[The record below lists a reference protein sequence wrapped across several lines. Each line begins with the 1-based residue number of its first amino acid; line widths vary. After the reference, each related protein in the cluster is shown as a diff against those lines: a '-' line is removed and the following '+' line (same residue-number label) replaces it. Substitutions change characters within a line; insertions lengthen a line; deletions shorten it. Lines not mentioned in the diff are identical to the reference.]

1 MSLMTDISARKQSE
15 RRLQQ
20 LALSDPLTGLA
31 NRNLIIQRID
41 AAVAGIGDDDAGV
54 AVLLLDLDGFKSVN
68 DSFGHAVGD
77 ELLLAVA
84 RRLRSCLRDGD
95 VAARLGGDEFAML
108 LDAVGPAESVE
119 VAQRVVDA
127 LSSPFSLRRAQ
138 VVVTASIGVVHASKE
153 LSTQDLLR
161 DADVA
166 MYQAKAEGKNRLVVF
181 EPSMQER
188 VVTQLQLESELRAA
202 IELGEF
208 ELYYQPYV
216 DLESRT
222 VVGLEALVRW
232 HHPTRGLLLPAEFI
246 PTAEETGLIVPLG
259 RWIIARACAQAAVWR
274 ADAPDRPLSISVN
287 LSPRQLHDPE
297 LLTLA
302 SQVLADSGLP
312 PGVLTIEITE
322 NLLLGDAELAGRRLA
337 ELRALGVQVAV
348 DDFGTGYSSLA
359 YLRRY
364 PVDVLKIDRSF
375 VDPMTDGPRQAA
387 LVRSIVDLASA
398 LEVDTVAEG
407 VERSE
412 QASALSGL
420 GCRVA
425 QGFYFARPQPAD
437 VISVLLE
444 HGDARVRVTGD
455 HDHRDIVEAM

>member
-1 MSLMTDISARKQSE
+1 
-15 RRLQQ
+15 
-20 LALSDPLTGLA
+20 
-31 NRNLIIQRID
+31 
-41 AAVAGIGDDDAGV
+41 
-54 AVLLLDLDGFKSVN
+54 
-68 DSFGHAVGD
+68 
-77 ELLLAVA
+77 
-84 RRLRSCLRDGD
+84 
-95 VAARLGGDEFAML
+95 
-108 LDAVGPAESVE
+108 
-119 VAQRVVDA
+119 
-127 LSSPFSLRRAQ
+127 
-138 VVVTASIGVVHASKE
+138 
-153 LSTQDLLR
+153 
-161 DADVA
+161 
-166 MYQAKAEGKNRLVVF
+166 
-181 EPSMQER
+181 MQER